1 MSSDVLVAADRGA
14 DGADGAAP
22 RCFIVDQED
31 AARKL
36 IASTLT
42 DVGIAVEQFRD
53 VREMLAAFTVARAQ
67 VIFVDLG
74 ASGNAAVEAI
84 QTFADMGIDCP
95 IQLMSG
101 LNAVL
106 VEGIRKAG
114 QDFGLTML
122 PAMAKPLR
130 TNAIREV
137 AKELGLRRDRLSSV
151 HVSLSEA
158 IANNWLEVW
167 YQPKID
173 LKKRTLFGAE
183 AYVRIRHPE
192 HGVLPPETFLAGA
205 KDDALIV
212 LTVHVLKAALA
223 DSVQF
228 AEAGIPAHLSIN
240 VPKASLTKI
249 PFGNV
254 FMAHQQ
260 RRLKENSFLLEITE
274 RDIIQDLALAQ
285 RVAAELSKYNAGL
298 AVDNFGTEY
307 AALARTTALP
317 FTEIKIDRS
326 YVANCNL
333 EGVSRGICASVVELA
348 HKFGI
353 RAVAEGVET
362 PKELEALQQMGCDL
376 AQGYLFARPLPR
388 NEFIALAQ
396 RRMKPRTTAPQ
407 AS

>member
-1 MSSDVLVAADRGA
+1 MSSELLMAAERGT
-14 DGADGAAP
+14 DSVDSAAP
-22 RCFIVDQED
+22 RCFVVDQED
-31 AARKL
+31 ASRRL

-42 DVGIAVEQFRD
+42 DVGILVEEFRD
-53 VREMLAAFTVARAQ
+53 IRAMLAAFMLARAQ
-67 VIFVDLG
+67 IIFVDLG
-74 ASGNAAVEAI
+74 TSGNAAIETI
-84 QTFADMGIDCP
+84 QIFADMGVDCP
-95 IQLMSG
+95 IQLTSG

-122 PAMAKPLR
+122 PPMSKPLR
-130 TNAIREV
+130 TNAIRDL
-137 AKELGLRRDRLSSV
+137 AKVLGLRRDRLGSV
-151 HVSLSEA
+151 RVSLSEA
-158 IANNWLEVW
+158 IAKNWLEVW

-183 AYVRIRHPE
+183 AYVRIRHAE

-205 KDDALIV
+205 QDDTLIA
-212 LTVHVLKAALA
+212 LTVHVLKATLA
-223 DSVQF
+223 DSVLF
-228 AEAGIPAHLSIN
+228 AEAGIPANLSIN
-240 VPKASLTKI
+240 VPKAALTKI
-249 PFGNV
+249 PFSNV

-260 RRLKENSFLLEITE
+260 KRLKANSFLLEVTE
-274 RDIIQDLALAQ
+274 SEIIQDLAFAQ
-285 RVAAELSKYNAGL
+285 RVASELSAYNAGL

-307 AALARTTALP
+307 AALARASALP

-333 EGVSRGICASVVELA
+333 EGVSRGVCASVVELA
-348 HKFGI
+348 HRFGI

-362 PKELEALQQMGCDL
+362 PKELEALQQMGCDF
-376 AQGYLFARPLPR
+376 AQGYLFARPVPR

-396 RRMKPRTTAPQ
+396 RRMKPRAQNPQ